1 MNEVLIAVLKDWRS
15 MNHLMHS
22 LRVDQVLEMLE
33 HEKVNARRPNV
44 LERLHARYNSLRV
57 ARERS
62 ELMGSLL

>member
-1 MNEVLIAVLKDWRS
+1 MNEILIAALKDWRS
-15 MNHLMHS
+15 MNHHMHS
-22 LRVDQVLEMLE
+22 LREDQVLEMLE
-33 HEKVNARRPNV
+33 YEKVYARRPNV